1 MTSQMLLV
9 LVAFVNLFVS
19 VFNVLLI
26 VRVVMSYFVSP
37 HNRFFGVMVGLTE
50 PVLAPV
56 RRLLPQS
63 GMVDWAPLVTF
74 FLLQGLR
81 YLIDRLL
88 GL

>member
-1 MTSQMLLV
+1 MILLV

-19 VFNVLLI
+19 IFNVLLI
-26 VRVVMSYFVSP
+26 ARVVMSYFVSP
-37 HNRFFGVMVGLTE
+37 HNRLFSGLVSMTE

-56 RRLLPQS
+56 RKVLPATP
-63 GMVDWAPLVTF
+63 GVDWAPLAAF

-88 GL
+88 GV